1 MYDCSRE
8 ESIFIIV
15 GRGRDLFM
23 FEFLAVFEQ
32 GTNTK

>member
-8 ESIFIIV
+8 QSIFIIV

-23 FEFLAVFEQ
+23 FEFLAD
-32 GTNTK
+32 N